1 MQVTSFSL
9 PKATHITS
17 GRLGTIYDEQDIL
30 TAGFHT
36 KSGEAA
42 VIVHGNRKTPNPHW
56 FWYQEDR
63 HLEGYHR
70 LDEPG
75 GYFTVKTGWVNNQY
89 DYVPR
94 AWHDPAAS
102 VPSPYNEALEKL
114 QSKIRSSVD
123 LSIDLY
129 QGGQT
134 VKMIKD
140 FSKLIV
146 SPINTFARGMRA
158 LVRDRKISRSSSF
171 ISRKWLEWQYGI
183 KPTMST
189 IHALTSDLV
198 EQLVHPDGF
207 LQAKAR
213 ASRKNAGVFSY
224 PSIFQVSQAYIPS
237 KVQFDLQHRVE
248 IAILYGISNAEANAL
263 SQFTSL
269 NPASFIYE
277 NIPFSF
283 VLDWAVDV
291 GGYLRM
297 METALMTGLEF
308 KSGYVTN
315 TIRHDFTATRKGAA
329 TNWSGFTH
337 TVDGRSTSKY
347 RYFNRSLLRSMPLPE
362 VPGLDVNLG
371 SSRLMSAA
379 SLLRGFIKH

>member
-1 MQVTSFSL
+1 M
-9 PKATHITS
+9 
-17 GRLGTIYDEQDIL
+17 
-30 TAGFHT
+30 
-36 KSGEAA
+36 
-42 VIVHGNRKTPNPHW
+42 
-56 FWYQEDR
+56 
-63 HLEGYHR
+63 
-70 LDEPG
+70 
-75 GYFTVKTGWVNNQY
+75 
-89 DYVPR
+89 PR

-102 VPSPYNEALEKL
+102 VPSPYNKALEKL
-114 QSKIRSSVD
+114 YGKIRGDVD
-123 LSIDLY
+123 LSIDIY

-134 VKMIKD
+134 VKMIRD

-146 SPINTFARGMRA
+146 SPINTFARSMQA
-158 LVRDRKISRSSSF
+158 LVRNRKISRSSSF
-171 ISRKWLEWQYGI
+171 ISNKWLEWQYGI

-213 ASRKNAGVFSY
+213 ASNKNAGVFWNPSY
-224 PSIFQVSQAYIPS
+224 GQVSGAEIPL

-269 NPASFIYE
+269 NPLSFTYE

-283 VLDWAVDV
+283 VLDWAIDI

-308 KSGYVTN
+308 KSGYVTD
-315 TIRHDFTATRKGAA
+315 TIKHDLVATRQGAA
-329 TNWSGFTH
+329 ANQYGFTY
-337 TVDGRSTSKY
+337 TVDGQSSSIY
-347 RYFNRSLLRSMPLPE
+347 RYFNRSILGSMPLPE
-362 VPGLDVNLG
+362 APRLDVNLG

>member
-1 MQVTSFSL
+1 MQITSFSL
-9 PKATHITS
+9 PKVTHQVD
-17 GRLGTIYDEQDIL
+17 GRFGVVTNEQDNL
-30 TAGFHT
+30 EAGFHT
-36 KSGEAA
+36 KSGDAA
-42 VIVHGNRKTPNPHW
+42 PIVHGNRKTPNPHW

-63 HLEGYHR
+63 HLEGFYR

-75 GYFTVKTGWVNNQY
+75 GWFTVKTGWVNSQY

-102 VPSPYNEALEKL
+102 VPSPYNKALEKL
-114 QSKIRSSVD
+114 YGKIRSDVD
-123 LSIDLY
+123 LSIDIY

-146 SPINTFARGMRA
+146 SPINTFARGMQA

-171 ISRKWLEWQYGI
+171 ISNKWLEWQYGI

-189 IHALTSDLV
+189 IHSLTSDLV

-213 ASRKNAGVFSY
+213 ASNKNAGVFLD
-224 PSIFQVSQAYIPS
+224 PSVSQVSGAQIPL

-283 VLDWAVDV
+283 VLDWAIDI

-315 TIRHDFTATRKGAA
+315 TIKHDFTATRKGAA
-329 TNWSGFTH
+329 TNQYGFTY
-337 TVDGRSTSKY
+337 TVDGQSSSKY
-347 RYFNRSLLRSMPLPE
+347 RYFNRSLLGSMPLPE
-362 VPGLDVNLG
+362 VPRLDVNLG